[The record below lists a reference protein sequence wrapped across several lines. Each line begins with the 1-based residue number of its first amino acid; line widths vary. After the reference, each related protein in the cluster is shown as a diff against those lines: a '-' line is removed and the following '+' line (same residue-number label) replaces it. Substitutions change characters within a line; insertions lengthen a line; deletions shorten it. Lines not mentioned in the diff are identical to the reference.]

1 MNIFWL
7 LRCGGPFFW
16 KWQVVVDI
24 FWLVVGGSLENRYAL
39 KKVTGAIPIKSA
51 SLLVYLVAQPLN
63 YTIYIQKIINLDM

>member
-7 LRCGGPFFW
+7 LRCGGPFF
-16 KWQVVVDI
+16 
-24 FWLVVGGSLENRYAL
+24 LEMVGSGGYILAGGRWWSRKSLCF

-51 SLLVYLVAQPLN
+51 SLLVYLMAQQLN